1 MVEQDCNVLA
11 DQLYDFCARRNMRQR
26 FRVFYFEHRS
36 TFAGL
41 NTDEDEQP
49 HEMMVAFQRWEELVE
64 EDIAEFLAEFGMEH
78 TMFYESCAK
87 FQHEQHD
94 DDSALAD
101 TLQIVLSALDFWT
114 FVKLMKAQVR
124 EQQDADADAE
134 SMGL

>member
-1 MVEQDCNVLA
+1 MVEQDCSVLM
-11 DQLYDFCARRNMRQR
+11 DQLYDFCARRNVRQR

-36 TFAGL
+36 TFSGL
-41 NTDEDEQP
+41 NTDDDEQP